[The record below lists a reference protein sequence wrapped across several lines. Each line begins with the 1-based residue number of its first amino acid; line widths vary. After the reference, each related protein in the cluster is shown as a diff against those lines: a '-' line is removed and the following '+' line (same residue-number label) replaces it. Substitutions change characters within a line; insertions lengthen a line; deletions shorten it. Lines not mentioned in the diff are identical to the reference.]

1 MHPHLK
7 IHHPNWHPQ
16 ENPRTEEAWRLNY
29 ALTPRGGPSRSELRH
44 IGRAVWRIL
53 HCCYPCWT
61 CSMDKFRTL
70 VSSAV
75 KLASFTSTKFTF
87 KRKKKKEIKFW
98 LYITNLHW
106 LIRLTGQQS
115 TLFCPWC
122 CKGKEAAA
130 GWLARPQR
138 CACYTGT
145 TSSFPVRPSPTPP
158 WQGPRKTTDGL
169 GNRASSSAPLLS
181 VNSRDCHCKKKINNR
196 TFPLLAIHHFRAS
209 LGVAATS
216 QTRRR
221 SRPCLPR

>member
-7 IHHPNWHPQ
+7 IHHPNWHPR

-29 ALTPRGGPSRSELRH
+29 ALTPRGGPSGSELRH

-61 CSMDKFRTL
+61 CSMENFRTL

-75 KLASFTSTKFTF
+75 TLTSFTSTEFTF
-87 KRKKKKEIKFW
+87 KRKKKKEIKFS
-98 LYITNLHW
+98 LYITDFHW
-106 LIRLTGQQS
+106 LIWLSGQQS
-115 TLFCPWC
+115 TLLSL
-122 CKGKEAAA
+122 GLQREGGR

-145 TSSFPVRPSPTPP
+145 TSNLPVRPTPTPP
-158 WQGPRKTTDGL
+158 WQGPCKTTDGL

-181 VNSRDCHCKKKINNR
+181 INSRDRHCKKK
-196 TFPLLAIHHFRAS
+196 
-209 LGVAATS
+209 
-216 QTRRR
+216 
-221 SRPCLPR
+221 